1 MNYFIGLET
10 LVPNAFIELYPEKT
24 ISFKAIE
31 RYGEKVINKLGD
43 MGHRPLL
50 VLNRDLTDKFLSQY
64 KMYFDSIQVNN
75 DYYFI
80 LKDGIT
86 KDELIRIARMFL
98 SADILLA
105 VMDTDVVNES
115 LINNQDKIFIK
126 KNRY

>member
-24 ISFKAIE
+24 ISFKTIE
-31 RYGEKVINKLGD
+31 RYGEKVIKKLGD

-75 DYYFI
+75 NYYFI

-86 KDELIRIARMFL
+86 KDELIRNARMFL

-115 LINNQDKIFIK
+115 LINNQGKIFIK

>member
-10 LVPNAFIELYPEKT
+10 LVPNAFVELYPEKT
-24 ISFKAIE
+24 ISFKTIE

>member
-24 ISFKAIE
+24 ISFKTIE
-31 RYGEKVINKLGD
+31 RYGEKVIKKLGD

-86 KDELIRIARMFL
+86 KDELIRNARMFL

-105 VMDTDVVNES
+105 VMDNDVVNES
-115 LINNQDKIFIK
+115 LINNQGKIFIK

>member
-24 ISFKAIE
+24 ISFKTIE
-31 RYGEKVINKLGD
+31 RYGEKVIKKLGD

-86 KDELIRIARMFL
+86 KDELIRNARMFL

>member
-24 ISFKAIE
+24 ISFKTIE
-31 RYGEKVINKLGD
+31 RYGEKVIKKLGD

-50 VLNRDLTDKFLSQY
+50 VLNRNLTDKFLSQY

-86 KDELIRIARMFL
+86 KDELIRNARMFL

>member
-24 ISFKAIE
+24 ISFKTIE
-31 RYGEKVINKLGD
+31 RYGEKVIKKLGD

-86 KDELIRIARMFL
+86 KDELIRNARMFL

-115 LINNQDKIFIK
+115 LINNQGKIFIK

>member
-24 ISFKAIE
+24 ISFKTIE
-31 RYGEKVINKLGD
+31 RYGEKVIKKLGD

-50 VLNRDLTDKFLSQY
+50 VLNRNLTDKFLSQY

-86 KDELIRIARMFL
+86 KDELIRNARMFL

-115 LINNQDKIFIK
+115 FINNQDKIFIK